1 MVHVPEFLVGEHRGF
16 PLMYIPRIKRIVAK
30 QLWCNNDIM
39 VPEFFVGERRGFPL
53 MYIPRIKR
61 IVAKQ
66 LWCNN
71 DIMVPEFFVG
81 EHRGFSPE
89 SHVESN
95 VPDSVL
101 QLQVTG
107 RHQLVHQKTILR
119 YPPTTNASTRN
130 CQKWRMKLEIDSFLT
145 PCALVWHHRVFCDVT
160 MAPLTRLCLE
170 TCQEAT
176 KVRFQEAMLSPSQ
189 FIVYI

>member
-1 MVHVPEFLVGEHRGF
+1 MIHILWCNNDIMPHVPEFLVGEHRGF
-16 PLMYIPRIKRIVAK
+16 PLMYIPRIKCIVS
-30 QLWCNNDIM
+30 
-39 VPEFFVGERRGFPL
+39 
-53 MYIPRIKR
+53 
-61 IVAKQ
+61 KQ

-107 RHQLVHQKTILR
+107 RHQLVHQETILR

-130 CQKWRMKLEIDSFLT
+130 CQKWRTKLEIDSFLT
-145 PCALVWHHRVFCDVT
+145 SCALVWHHRVLCDVT
-160 MAPLTRLCLE
+160 VAPLTRLCFR
-170 TCQEAT
+170 
-176 KVRFQEAMLSPSQ
+176 KLSRSHKS
-189 FIVYI
+189 